1 MLHPLNMP
9 TPMLNAKSIASP
21 LFFINRFLSFLLFI
35 YTGIIKDYVCLEG
48 ILVKTDGFPV

>member
-1 MLHPLNMP
+1 MP

-35 YTGIIKDYVCLEG
+35 YTGIIKAYVCFEG
-48 ILVKTDGFPV
+48 ILVKTEIFPV

>member
-35 YTGIIKDYVCLEG
+35 YTGIITVSYTHLTLPT
-48 ILVKTDGFPV
+48 IA